1 MKKKDIK
8 KLNKDELALLVAI
21 DQMDPIKGYSIM
33 EEKGDVKPIN
43 FTPMLDWDYD
53 WGYDWWED
61 ETPYILTKDKTRA
74 NRRKATFRKHEQ
86 RVKMYTHKGYTINRL
101 PKSDKGKLME
111 GVGDAPKVIHTDRMY
126 FRGVKKV
133 EKPMTTKEARN
144 LMTQMEWEAE
154 QDRLAEYKEA
164 ERQFALDELT
174 SMKDD
179 FKRLSFSEDSL
190 IESMT
195 NLIDTINEAQNQLD
209 MLEPRLNGLMKAKE
223 HLKAEIRKLEEAL
236 KQ

>member
-1 MKKKDIK
+1 
-8 KLNKDELALLVAI
+8 
-21 DQMDPIKGYSIM
+21 
-33 EEKGDVKPIN
+33 
-43 FTPMLDWDYD
+43 
-53 WGYDWWED
+53 
-61 ETPYILTKDKTRA
+61 
-74 NRRKATFRKHEQ
+74 
-86 RVKMYTHKGYTINRL
+86 
-101 PKSDKGKLME
+101 
-111 GVGDAPKVIHTDRMY
+111 
-126 FRGVKKV
+126 
-133 EKPMTTKEARN
+133 MTTKEARN

>member
-74 NRRKATFRKHEQ
+74 KRRKATFHKHEQ
-86 RVKMYTHKGYTINRL
+86 RVDMYLNKGYTINRL

-133 EKPMTTKEARN
+133 EKPMTTNEAKN
-144 LMTQMEWEAE
+144 LMAQIEWEAE

-164 ERQFALDELT
+164 ERQFALDELA
-174 SMKDD
+174 SMQDD
-179 FKRLSFSEDSL
+179 FDRLSFMEVGMKQSIS
-190 IESMT
+190 
-195 NLIDTINEAQNQLD
+195 NLIQTIYEANTKLD
-209 MLEPRLNGLMKAKE
+209 DFYPRLNSLQMAKE
-223 HLKAEIRKLEEAL
+223 SLKKEIAKLEEAL